1 MENRYYKGNPINNK
15 AITKDCEDIFCKTYM
30 DKLRFA
36 CAINNVETNHIHLV
50 RIANK
55 QSVIILN

>member
-1 MENRYYKGNPINNK
+1 MKHNYFNTQPVQGK
-15 AITKDCEDIFCKTYM
+15 AIAKECQHIFCKTYKDM
-30 DKLRFA
+30 LRYA
-36 CAINNVETNHIHLV
+36 VANNNVGTNHIQLI